1 MKKGTLARI
10 RLIIKNYVQNFSAAF
25 RNALKCNDQKQN
37 VKISCNIHRKTPV
50 LESLFNK
57 VYRKETLKQVFPV
70 NIVKFLRTSI
80 RKKTCKRILLHES
93 DCSKTSSFF

>member
-1 MKKGTLARI
+1 M
-10 RLIIKNYVQNFSAAF
+10 
-25 RNALKCNDQKQN
+25 
-37 VKISCNIHRKTPV
+37 

-57 VYRKETLKQVFPV
+57 VYRKETLKQGFPV